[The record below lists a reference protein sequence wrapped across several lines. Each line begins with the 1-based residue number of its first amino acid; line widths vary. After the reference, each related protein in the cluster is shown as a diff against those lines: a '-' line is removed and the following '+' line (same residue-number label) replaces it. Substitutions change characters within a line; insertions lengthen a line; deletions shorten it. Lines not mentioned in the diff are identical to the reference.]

1 MNLFINR
8 NFPNILFNC
17 RFFGTSSAMNN
28 AIVTVKEG
36 KLQGTIQNLPDG
48 TKYYSFKGIPYAQPP
63 IGKLRFMA
71 PKPLMPWNGILKA
84 IDHGPVCP
92 QTDLLT
98 RNILEGSENCLFLN
112 IYTQSLQSD
121 SKIPVMIFIHGGGF
135 QAGSG
140 NSDMLGPEFLIQH
153 NVILVTIN
161 YRLEAFGF
169 LCLDIPEVPGNAG
182 LKDQIAAFYWIK
194 NNIAQFG
201 GDPENIT
208 IFGESAGGASVTY
221 HMISPIAKGLF
232 QKAIAQS
239 GTFLADWAFQDNAKE
254 NAFKIGKYLGNN
266 TNDPYELLEFLQS
279 VPSNKLAGITY
290 NIMTREE
297 KVRGMPIIFTPVV
310 EKEFSDCEAFLNR
323 NPINML
329 MSGKIKKIPF
339 LTGYTTGE
347 GLISVPNELKKLEV
361 KNKFPSY
368 FLPKQISMAIS
379 EDKAKELGDRIKQF
393 YFENRDITQNETE
406 QLAIIGGLQLIVY
419 DIYRF
424 LHFYTNVC
432 ETVYMYRFNLVSDL
446 NLIKIMLGLEA
457 SDGAC
462 HADDVFY
469 IFNNINSR
477 EQCQE
482 QKKLRDH
489 VYMVTKFWAD
499 FAKTGNPTPDNTFNF
514 KWNPYT
520 KSGREYLRIDETLSM
535 GTSDDKIHIDFWNK
549 LFIDAGLPGISK
561 SSL

>member
-8 NFPNILFNC
+8 NLPNILFNC

-63 IGKLRFMA
+63 IGKLRFKA

-221 HMISPIAKGLF
+221 HMISPIAEGLF

-266 TNDPYELLEFLQS
+266 TNDPYELLELLQS

-290 NIMTREE
+290 NIMTQEE
-297 KVRGMPIIFTPVV
+297 KVRGMPMIFTPVV
-310 EKEFSDCEAFLNR
+310 EKEFSDHEAFLNR
-323 NPINML
+323 NPIDML
-329 MSGKIKKIPF
+329 MSGKIQKIPF

-393 YFENRDITQNETE
+393 YFENRDITRNDTE

-457 SDGAC
+457 SNGAC

-482 QKKLRDH
+482 QKILRDH
-489 VYMVTKFWAD
+489 VYMVTKFWSD
-499 FAKTGNPTPDNTFNF
+499 FAKTGNPTPDDTFNF

-520 KSGREYLRIDETLSM
+520 KSSREYLRIDETLSM